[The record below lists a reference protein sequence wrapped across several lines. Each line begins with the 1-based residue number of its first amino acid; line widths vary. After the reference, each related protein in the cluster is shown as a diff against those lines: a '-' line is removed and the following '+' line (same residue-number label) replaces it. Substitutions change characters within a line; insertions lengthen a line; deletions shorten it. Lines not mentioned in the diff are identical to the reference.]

1 MRALPPVLML
11 AVALTLAGC
20 GHRAVGPNRLGPN
33 ETLLQVSATAKG
45 EAKPDEARFS
55 AGVSTIGA
63 TAAQASETNN
73 QRMSAV
79 IAALKQFGV
88 KDSDVQTQTL
98 TISQIDY
105 GANRGKFEAN
115 NVVSVR
121 MHQVDKAGAA
131 IAATTG
137 AGANVLSGPDLRTA
151 DPETATRA
159 LAGSAFKA
167 ARARADAYA
176 AAAGLKVVRVLTIRD
191 GGGGSPLPMPYE
203 DKMAAADAA
212 RVAAPAPV
220 MAGTNT
226 SEVTVAVDFALAPN

>member
-1 MRALPPVLML
+1 MRAMRPALML
-11 AVALTLAGC
+11 ALVLAASGC
-20 GHRAVGPNRLGPN
+20 GRHPAGPNRLRPH

-45 EAKPDEARFS
+45 EARPDEARFS

-63 TAAQASETNN
+63 TAALASEANN

-79 IAALKQFGV
+79 TGALQRFGV

-98 TISQIDY
+98 AISRIDY

-121 MHQVDKAGAA
+121 VHQVDKAGAA

-151 DPETATRA
+151 DPEAATRA
-159 LAGSAFKA
+159 LAGAAFKA

-191 GGGGSPLPMPYE
+191 GGTPPPSPMTFE
-203 DKMAAADAA
+203 ANMAVADK
-212 RVAAPAPV
+212 VAPVAAPV
-220 MAGTNT
+220 MAGTST
-226 SEVTVAVDFALAPN
+226 SEVTVGVDFALAPN

>member
-1 MRALPPVLML
+1 MRALRPALMLTL
-11 AVALTLAGC
+11 AVALTGC
-20 GHRAVGPNRLGPN
+20 GRHPGGQNRLGPD

-45 EAKPDEARFS
+45 EVKPDEARFS

-63 TAAQASETNN
+63 SAALASEQNN

-79 IAALKQFGV
+79 TTALKQFGV

-98 TISQIDY
+98 TISRIDY

-151 DPETATRA
+151 DPEAATRA

-191 GGGGSPLPMPYE
+191 GGTPPPAMNFEANMAGVE
-203 DKMAAADAA
+203 DK
-212 RVAAPAPV
+212 VAQPTAPV

-226 SEVTVAVDFALAPN
+226 SEVTVGVDFALAPN

>member
-1 MRALPPVLML
+1 MRAVTTVTML
-11 AVALTLAGC
+11 ALAATLAGC
-20 GHRAVGPNRLGPN
+20 ERHRGPNRLGAD

-45 EAKPDEARFS
+45 ESKPDEARFS

-63 TAAQASETNN
+63 TAALASEQNN

-79 IAALKQFGV
+79 TTALKQFGV

-98 TISQIDY
+98 TISRIDY
-105 GANRGKFEAN
+105 GANRGRFEAN

-151 DPETATRA
+151 DPEAATRA

-191 GGGGSPLPMPYE
+191 GGGSSTPMQLAE
-203 DKMAAADAA
+203 NMDSAGLTQA
-212 RVAAPAPV
+212 RAPAPV

-226 SEVTVAVDFALAPN
+226 STVIVSVDFALAPS

>member
-1 MRALPPVLML
+1 MRAMRPALIFAL
-11 AVALTLAGC
+11 AITLAGC
-20 GHRAVGPNRLGPN
+20 GRHGAGPNRLGSD
-33 ETLLQVSATAKG
+33 ETLLQVSATANG

-63 TAAQASETNN
+63 TAALASEQNN

-79 IAALKQFGV
+79 TTALKKFGV

-98 TISQIDY
+98 TISRIDY

-151 DPETATRA
+151 DPEAATRA

-191 GGGGSPLPMPYE
+191 GGGSPPTPVWE
-203 DKMAAADAA
+203 ANMAMADVAQA
-212 RVAAPAPV
+212 RAPAPV

-226 SEVTVAVDFALAPN
+226 SEVTVGVDFALAPN

>member
-1 MRALPPVLML
+1 MRAVQPVLML
-11 AVALTLAGC
+11 VLATSLAGC
-20 GHRAVGPNRLGPN
+20 GRHPTGPNRLRAD
-33 ETLLQVSATAKG
+33 ETLLQVSATAKS

-55 AGVSTIGA
+55 PGVSTIGA
-63 TAAQASETNN
+63 TAALASEQNN

-79 IAALKQFGV
+79 TTALKQFGV

-98 TISQIDY
+98 TISRIDY

-121 MHQVDKAGAA
+121 MRQVDKAGAA

-151 DPETATRA
+151 DPEAATRA
-159 LAGSAFKA
+159 LAGAAFKA

-191 GGGGSPLPMPYE
+191 GGGSSHPMAFEGNMAMVE
-203 DKMAAADAA
+203 DK
-212 RVAAPAPV
+212 VAQASAPV
-220 MAGTNT
+220 MAGTNS
-226 SEVTVAVDFALAPN
+226 SEVTVGVDFALAPN

>member
-1 MRALPPVLML
+1 MRAATAVTML
-11 AVALTLAGC
+11 ALAATLASC
-20 GHRAVGPNRLGPN
+20 GRHHNGSNRLGAE
-33 ETLLQVSATAKG
+33 ETLLQVSATATG

-63 TAAQASETNN
+63 TAAAASQLNN

-79 IAALKQFGV
+79 VTALKQFGV

-98 TISQIDY
+98 TISRIGY

-151 DPETATRA
+151 DPEAATRA

-191 GGGGSPLPMPYE
+191 GGGSSSPMQLAENM
-203 DKMAAADAA
+203 DSAGLMQA
-212 RVAAPAPV
+212 RAPAPV

-226 SEVTVAVDFALAPN
+226 STVTVSVDFALAPN

>member
-1 MRALPPVLML
+1 MRAVPPALMFAL
-11 AVALTLAGC
+11 AVTLAGC
-20 GHRAVGPNRLGPN
+20 GRHGDGPNRLGPD
-33 ETLLQVSATAKG
+33 ETLLQVSATARG

-63 TAAQASETNN
+63 TAALASAQNN

-79 IAALKQFGV
+79 TNALKQFGV

-98 TISQIDY
+98 TISRIDY

-121 MHQVDKAGAA
+121 LHQVDKAGAA

-137 AGANVLSGPDLRTA
+137 AGANVLSGPDLRTG
-151 DPETATRA
+151 DPEAATRA

-176 AAAGLKVVRVLTIRD
+176 AAAGFKVVRVLTIRD
-191 GGGGSPLPMPYE
+191 GGGSPPPSFGMPME
-203 DKMAAADAA
+203 TAMADK
-212 RVAAPAPV
+212 VAPGPAPV

-226 SEVTVAVDFALAPN
+226 SEVTVGVDFALAPK

>member
-1 MRALPPVLML
+1 MRAVQPVLML
-11 AVALTLAGC
+11 ALAVTLAGC
-20 GHRAVGPNRLGPN
+20 GRHGGANRLGPD

-63 TAAQASETNN
+63 TAALASEQNN

-79 IAALKQFGV
+79 TAALKQFGV

-98 TISQIDY
+98 TISRIDY

-121 MHQVDKAGAA
+121 MRQVDKAGAA

-151 DPETATRA
+151 DPEAATRA

-191 GGGGSPLPMPYE
+191 GGGSPQTPVWE
-203 DKMAAADAA
+203 ANMAMADVAPPKP
-212 RVAAPAPV
+212 AAPAPV
-220 MAGTNT
+220 MAGTNS
-226 SEVTVAVDFALAPN
+226 SEVTVGVDFALAPN